1 MSDFKNIQQRESGLK
16 RELGPKQMSMI
27 ALGGAIGTG
36 LFLGSKFAIGF
47 AGPSVIISYAIG
59 GLIAL
64 LLMGALA
71 EMTVAHAT
79 SGSFG
84 AYAEFYVGPLIG
96 FLVRYLYWSCIV
108 LAVGTEVTAIGE
120 YMQFWFADVPSWLW
134 IVLFSGVLIGVNM
147 FNVKAFG
154 TMEYWFS
161 TIKVFAIVAFI
172 VMAACVVFGSGNPD
186 YGFHNYTSGGGFFPN
201 GLSGMWFAVIVSIFS
216 YLSIEMI
223 AIAAGEAENPA
234 VAVKKAFR
242 VTIVRLFV
250 FYIATLA
257 LILAIAPMDKILSGG
272 SPFVTVMQVVKIPGA
287 DSVLNFV
294 VIIAALSAMN
304 SQLYVSSR
312 MMFSLSRAGDAPAIL
327 GKVRAN
333 GSPVNALLLSTSGIA
348 VATIVYVLFPEQAFT
363 LMISL
368 SMFGAMATWLLI
380 FVTHWFFRKRM
391 KEDGTK
397 LSFTIPFFPVGTI
410 LGGALMVA
418 ILITTLWVDD
428 FKMTLVFG
436 VPFVLAVIGIYYFT
450 RSRRA
455 QSRAIDA
462 DQIQDEVTGTVVK
475 RVP

>member
-1 MSDFKNIQQRESGLK
+1 
-16 RELGPKQMSMI
+16 
-27 ALGGAIGTG
+27 
-36 LFLGSKFAIGF
+36 
-47 AGPSVIISYAIG
+47 
-59 GLIAL
+59 
-64 LLMGALA
+64 
-71 EMTVAHAT
+71 
-79 SGSFG
+79 
-84 AYAEFYVGPLIG
+84 
-96 FLVRYLYWSCIV
+96 
-108 LAVGTEVTAIGE
+108 
-120 YMQFWFADVPSWLW
+120 
-134 IVLFSGVLIGVNM
+134 
-147 FNVKAFG
+147 
-154 TMEYWFS
+154 
-161 TIKVFAIVAFI
+161 
-172 VMAACVVFGSGNPD
+172 
-186 YGFHNYTSGGGFFPN
+186 
-201 GLSGMWFAVIVSIFS
+201 MWFAVIVSIFS

-312 MMFSLSRAGDAPAIL
+312 MMFSLSRAGDAPAVL

-391 KEDGTK
+391 ASEGRT

-410 LGGALMVA
+410 LGGVLMVA
-418 ILITTLWVDD
+418 ILVTTLWVED

-455 QSRAIDA
+455 QSRAVTA
-462 DQIQDEVTGTVVK
+462 EQVQDEITGTVVK

>member
-120 YMQFWFADVPSWLW
+120 YMQFWFADVPSWMW

-172 VMAACVVFGSGNPD
+172 VMAAYVVFGSGNPE
-186 YGFHNYTSGGGFFPN
+186 YGFHNYTAGGGFFPN

-216 YLSIEMI
+216 YLRIEM
-223 AIAAGEAENPA
+223 
-234 VAVKKAFR
+234 
-242 VTIVRLFV
+242 
-250 FYIATLA
+250 
-257 LILAIAPMDKILSGG
+257 
-272 SPFVTVMQVVKIPGA
+272 
-287 DSVLNFV
+287 
-294 VIIAALSAMN
+294 
-304 SQLYVSSR
+304 
-312 MMFSLSRAGDAPAIL
+312 RA
-327 GKVRAN
+327 
-333 GSPVNALLLSTSGIA
+333 
-348 VATIVYVLFPEQAFT
+348 
-363 LMISL
+363 
-368 SMFGAMATWLLI
+368 
-380 FVTHWFFRKRM
+380 KRR
-391 KEDGTK
+391 
-397 LSFTIPFFPVGTI
+397 IRR
-410 LGGALMVA
+410 
-418 ILITTLWVDD
+418 W
-428 FKMTLVFG
+428 
-436 VPFVLAVIGIYYFT
+436 
-450 RSRRA
+450 RSRKLFG
-455 QSRAIDA
+455 SR
-462 DQIQDEVTGTVVK
+462 
-475 RVP
+475 